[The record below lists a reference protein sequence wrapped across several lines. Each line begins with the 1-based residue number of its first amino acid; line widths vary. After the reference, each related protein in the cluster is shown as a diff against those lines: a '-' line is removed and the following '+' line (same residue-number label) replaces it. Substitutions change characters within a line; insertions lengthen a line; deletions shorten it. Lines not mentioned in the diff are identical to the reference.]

1 MQAIQQN
8 VFAGDQ
14 SMYASSIPHTQPQ
27 NLPRFESIP
36 KLSMTPDTEFADV
49 ILNQI
54 GFCENSENRR
64 TVAENTQPE
73 NLPDDDVEHGGII
86 SDLDLNQISMTDSD
100 IIRFMQNTIP
110 METAQSMEENMSDSL
125 SQLRIQRSPWKV
137 TIISS
142 FFFLIFVLLFFLLN
156 IAHFYFLYVICYC
169 IRNEK

>member
-1 MQAIQQN
+1 MIKEECVSPAHYLNIPTHPNQRFTPSPESFNYPLPDMQAIQQN

-125 SQLRIQRSPWKV
+125 SQLRIQRSP
-137 TIISS
+137 
-142 FFFLIFVLLFFLLN
+142 
-156 IAHFYFLYVICYC
+156 
-169 IRNEK
+169 